1 MTAVARTAR
10 SPRRLVTLARRGPMW
25 PWLTPPAVFVAIYL
39 SPIVGLPTLV
49 GGALGVAGIVL
60 LSRHPGPALVALV
73 IFLPLQIPLFSYLY
87 DNGVSA
93 DLLRSAG
100 SIKEVLGIAVIVAA
114 AREVLRGRSRLDR
127 LDKLVL
133 AYVGALLLY
142 LLLPMVLSGDTYLH
156 SLSDRLLGFRING
169 GFLLLF
175 VAARHAPI
183 DERWRRRFVGAVL
196 TMAGVLAAIGLY
208 QFLQPDRFTDF
219 VVNDLG
225 IPFFQRD
232 VFNTPQAQI
241 DQLVRWTTADPVRVG
256 SLFVGPFDFADFLI
270 LPAALLLDRLTRREG
285 RGRDVFLLVLIGAAL
300 LASQTRANVIA
311 LALMALLALSPG
323 PQRVFANRLR
333 LVAIVVL
340 AVVAFV
346 PSLVSSRLGGAA
358 ESASSTEHHFDEIS
372 GGFDILMD
380 NPLGL
385 GLGTAPSVAVRIENA
400 PVVISDNSILQ
411 VGNELGVVM
420 MGFFVFVLVAVV
432 LRLWRADRDDVQNRL
447 TRAARL
453 ALIGMILAGQLHHVF
468 QTFAITWPLWAAAGL
483 ALRDPPRRRR
493 EHRDAHEDQAVAAAR
508 S

>member
-1 MTAVARTAR
+1 MTALARTTR
-10 SPRRLVTLARRGPMW
+10 SSRRLVTVARRGPMW
-25 PWLTPPAVFVAIYL
+25 PWLAVPAVFVAIYL

-73 IFLPLQIPLFSYLY
+73 VFLPLQIPLFSFLY
-87 DNGVSA
+87 NHGVPEG
-93 DLLRSAG
+93 LLRTGG
-100 SIKEVLGIAVIVAA
+100 SIKEVLGIAVILAA
-114 AREVLRGRSRLDR
+114 AREVLNGRSRLDR

-133 AYVGALLLY
+133 AYIGALALY

-156 SLSDRLLGFRING
+156 SFSDRLLGFRING
-169 GFLLLF
+169 GFILLF
-175 VAARHAPI
+175 IAARHAPI

-196 TMAGVLAAIGLY
+196 AMAGVLAAIGLY
-208 QFLQPDRFTDF
+208 QFLQPARFTDF
-219 VVNDLG
+219 IVNDLG

-232 VFNTPQAQI
+232 VFSTPQGQI
-241 DQLVRWTTADPVRVG
+241 DQLVRWTTANPVRVG

-285 RGRDVFLLVLIGAAL
+285 RGRDVLLLALIGAAL

-311 LALMALLALSPG
+311 LAIMALLALSPG
-323 PQRVFANRLR
+323 PQRVFAHRLR

-346 PSLVSSRLGGAA
+346 PSLISSRLGGAA
-358 ESASSTEHHFDEIS
+358 ESASSTTHHFDEIN
-372 GGFDILMD
+372 GGWDLLVH

-385 GLGTAPSVAVRIENA
+385 GLGTAPSVAVRLDNA

-420 MGFFVFVLVAVV
+420 MGFFVVLLVAMV
-432 LRLWRADRDDVQNRL
+432 LRLWRADRAEAQNRL

-453 ALIGMILAGQLHHVF
+453 ALIGLILAGQLHHVF

-483 ALRDPPRRRR
+483 ALRGPPRRHEQRHAR
-493 EHRDAHEDQAVAAAR
+493 EDQAAAAAR